1 MSGPRPIPRA
11 LVALLLTLLTVPAR
25 ADNTADEA
33 DLRFRR
39 GVMAYRARRYDD
51 ALAEFFQS
59 NRLVKNHNVL
69 LNIARCYEQLK
80 LYDQAYRYYT
90 EVLGEG
96 PSPEDLRLVEQSQ
109 ARLATRVALLQIA
122 TEPPGADV
130 FVERKDLGSRGL
142 TPKALA
148 LPEGRLP
155 LILSLAG
162 HREARRE
169 VALVTGHTTRIVV
182 PLEFIWGNARV
193 TGEPEGA
200 QIRVDRADA
209 APKATLPGVVQL
221 RPGRHIVYVSAPGYI
236 AAQIPVEAQA
246 DREEALSVKLQPL
259 PAPTGTLVVTANHDG
274 ALVRVDGK
282 EAGFTPAVLSLPVG
296 EHQVAV
302 FMSDMRPHHERVVI
316 EEGGKAWLKADLRY
330 GGSRTTAASKTE
342 TTVEESPASLTVIT
356 RDEIRAF
363 GYTSLPEALRAVRG
377 IFVSDDRAYQY
388 VGVRGFSP
396 PGDLNERILILYD
409 GHTMNDIYAGQAY
422 VGRENNIDL
431 EQVER
436 IEVVRGPVSSL
447 FGSAA
452 FFGVINIVPRHD
464 LGEHNTELSGSAGS
478 LGLARARAT
487 AAARFSSG
495 EVLVTAGVLKAANE
509 SLYVVPAADGAPES
523 LARDRDGESGVNA
536 SARVRWGD
544 LTLFGS
550 FNSRGKQVPTGA
562 FDTVAGAEGTS
573 LLDQRG
579 FVEGR
584 YDKAD
589 PGSGSSFTARLY
601 YDATRYRGS
610 FQYSDYRDVEHGE
623 ADWAGL
629 ELRYRSPELLS
640 QHLSAGVE
648 LQSQF
653 RVAQKVDV
661 QNGLND
667 RHSFWLAS
675 IWAADELRLSRTLTV
690 NASAR
695 ADDYLDSFGLTVNPR
710 LAIIGRLFPGG
721 TTKLMGGRSFRAPTV
736 YERFYFDGSVDP
748 VTRAAVYRTSKPNPA
763 LRPETVLTAELEH
776 SQEIGDDLK
785 ITGAIFVN
793 QLRDLIYARLD
804 ADGLSITDNSPGSVR
819 TEGAELE
826 VRWQPSRLAVIT
838 AAYWYQ
844 RVVMIGIQAD
854 QVSRLASNAPAHAFS
869 VRGMFPISAPLLIG
883 AAEAVYNGPR
893 FTLDGARQTGEMLLV
908 SLGLSGELAGGAFR
922 YHAGIQNLLDERPQL
937 PADLRNQA
945 TIPFYGRTF
954 LVQLAA
960 GY

>member
-1 MSGPRPIPRA
+1 MRRPRPTPRA
-11 LVALLLTLLTVPAR
+11 LGALLLTLLAVPAR

-39 GVMAYRARRYDD
+39 GVGAYRARRFDD

-59 NRLVKNHNVL
+59 NRLVKNRNVL

-80 LYDQAYRYYT
+80 RYDEAYRYYA
-90 EVLGEG
+90 EVLGES
-96 PSPEDLRLVEQSQ
+96 PSPEDLRLVEESQ
-109 ARLATRVALLQIA
+109 ARLAPRVALLQIA

-148 LPEGRLP
+148 LPEGRLT
-155 LILSLAG
+155 LLLSLAG
-162 HREARRE
+162 HRDARRE
-169 VALVTGHTTRIVV
+169 VALATGRSTRVVV
-182 PLEFIWGNARV
+182 PLEFIWGKARLE
-193 TGEPEGA
+193 GEPAGA
-200 QIRVDRADA
+200 QVRVDRADA
-209 APKATLPGVVQL
+209 APEATLPGSVRL
-221 RPGRHIVYVSAPGYI
+221 RPGRHILHVSAPGHI

-259 PAPTGTLVVTANHDG
+259 LAPTGTLVVTANHEG
-274 ALVRVDGK
+274 ALVQVDGK

-302 FMSDMRPHHERVVI
+302 IMSEMRPHRARVEI
-316 EEGGKAWLKADLRY
+316 EEGGKAWLKAELRY
-330 GGSRTTAASKTE
+330 GGARTTAASKTE
-342 TTVEESPASLTVIT
+342 TSVEESPASITVIT

-377 IFVSDDRAYQY
+377 IFVTDDRAYQY
-388 VGVRGFSP
+388 LGVRGFSP
-396 PGDLNERILILYD
+396 PGDLNNRILILYD

-464 LGEHNTELSGSAGS
+464 LGERNAELSGAAGS
-478 LGLARARAT
+478 LGLARARA
-487 AAARFSSG
+487 AASARFPSG

-509 SLYVVPAADGAPES
+509 SLYLVPAADGASEI
-523 LARDRDGESGVNA
+523 LAKDRDGESAVNA
-536 SARVRWGD
+536 SARVRWGE

-562 FDTVAGAEGTS
+562 FDTVVGADGTS

-584 YDKAD
+584 YEKAD
-589 PGSGSSFTARLY
+589 PEAGSSFAARLY

-610 FQYSDYRDVEHGE
+610 FQYADYRIVEHGE

-629 ELRYRSPELLS
+629 ELRTRSPELFS
-640 QHLSAGVE
+640 QHLTAGVE

-653 RVAQKVDV
+653 RVVQRVDV
-661 QNGLND
+661 PNGLDD
-667 RHSFWLAS
+667 RRSFWLAS
-675 IWAADELRLSRTLTV
+675 IWAADELRLSRALII
-690 NASAR
+690 NASVR

-710 LAIIGRLFPGG
+710 LAVIGRLLAGG

-748 VTRAAVYRTSKPNPA
+748 LTRTAVYRTSKPNPG
-763 LRPETVLTAELEH
+763 LRPESALTAEFEH
-776 SQEIGDDLK
+776 AQEIGDDLK
-785 ITGAIFVN
+785 VTGAIFVN

-804 ADGLSITDNSPGSVR
+804 VDGLSITDNSPGLLR

-844 RVVMIGIQAD
+844 HMVMTGIRAD
-854 QVSRLASNAPAHAFS
+854 QASRLSSNAPAHAFS
-869 VRGMFPISAPLLIG
+869 VRGMFPISAPLLVG
-883 AAEAVYNGPR
+883 AAEAIYNGPR
-893 FTLDGARQTGEMLLV
+893 FTLDGSRQTGEMLLL

-922 YHAGIQNLLDERPQL
+922 YNAGVQNLLDERPRL
-937 PADLRNQA
+937 PADLSSQS
-945 TIPFYGRTF
+945 TIPLYGRTF
-954 LVQLAA
+954 LLQLAA